1 MRKILSNLYIGDATD
16 GQRHG
21 GDFDRVVSLAAL
33 TDATTHG
40 HALRDGEHP
49 YEDFVSAVESVR
61 DGLSGDETVLVHCHA
76 GMSRSVAVTIAA
88 YVCEEDVSFED
99 AYESCRCGFTNP
111 APELIESAHRY
122 INDHH
127 TPQ

>member
-1 MRKILSNLYIGDATD
+1 MRKVTSTLYIGDATD

-21 GDFDRVVSLAAL
+21 DDFDRVVSLAAL
-33 TDATTHG
+33 TETTTHG

-49 YEDFVSAVESVR
+49 YGDFVAAVESVR
-61 DGLSGDETVLVHCHA
+61 DGLANEETVLVHCHA

-88 YVCEEDVSFED
+88 YVCENDVSFED
-99 AYESCRCGFTNP
+99 AFESCRCGFTNP

-122 INDHH
+122 IKDYQKP
-127 TPQ
+127 T